1 MSRVECVREH
11 EVLDA
16 IAAGRWPD
24 KLGEELATHVASCS
38 ICADLGLVAKAFND
52 DYQDALSNVRV
63 PSAGL
68 VWWRAELRARQDAVR
83 IVNRPINWA
92 QYIAAGCG
100 IVAVL
105 IFLRLVDFSALL
117 KVGLGA
123 LVGDFLPIPLVY
135 VMVGALA
142 VVISV
147 AAYFVLFD
155 D

>member
-38 ICADLGLVAKAFND
+38 ICADLGLVAKAFNE
-52 DYQDALSNVRV
+52 DYQDALTNVRV

-83 IVNRPINWA
+83 TVNRPISWA

-105 IFLRLVDFSALL
+105 MFLRLVDFSALRL
-117 KVGLGA
+117 DLGM
-123 LVGDFLPIPLVY
+123 VIGDFLPIPLAY

>member
-1 MSRVECVREH
+1 MSRVECVREQ

-16 IAAGRWPD
+16 ITAGRWPD
-24 KLGEELATHVASCS
+24 RLGEELAAHVASCS
-38 ICADLGLVAKAFND
+38 ICADLGIVAQAFSA
-52 DYQDALSNVRV
+52 DYQDALSHVRL

-83 IVNRPINWA
+83 TVNRPISWA

-105 IFLRLVDFSALL
+105 IFLRLVDFSAL
-117 KVGLGA
+117 VHVDLGA
-123 LVGDFLPIPLVY
+123 VIGDFLPMPLAY
-135 VMVGALA
+135 VMLGALA
-142 VVISV
+142 FVISV

>member
-24 KLGEELATHVASCS
+24 KLGEELATHVSSCS
-38 ICADLGLVAKAFND
+38 ICADLGLVAKAFSE
-52 DYQDALSNVRV
+52 DYQDALTNVRV

-83 IVNRPINWA
+83 TVNRPISWA

-105 IFLRLVDFSALL
+105 IFLRLVDFSALR
-117 KVGLGA
+117 VDLGM
-123 LVGDFLPIPLVY
+123 VIGDFLPIPLAY
-135 VMVGALA
+135 VMLGALA

>member
-1 MSRVECVREH
+1 MSRIECNREQ

-16 IAAGRWPD
+16 ITAGRWPD
-24 KLGEELATHVASCS
+24 RLNEELSTHVATCS
-38 ICADLGLVAKAFND
+38 ICADLGLVAQSLNA

-68 VWWRAELRARQDAVR
+68 VWWRAEIRARQDAVQT
-83 IVNRPINWA
+83 VNRPIRWA

-105 IFLRLVDFSALL
+105 LFLRLVDFSVFSGSHLQEL
-117 KVGLGA
+117 IGN
-123 LVGDFLPIPLVY
+123 FLPIPIVY
-135 VMVGALA
+135 VMLGALA

-147 AAYFVLFD
+147 AAYLVLFD